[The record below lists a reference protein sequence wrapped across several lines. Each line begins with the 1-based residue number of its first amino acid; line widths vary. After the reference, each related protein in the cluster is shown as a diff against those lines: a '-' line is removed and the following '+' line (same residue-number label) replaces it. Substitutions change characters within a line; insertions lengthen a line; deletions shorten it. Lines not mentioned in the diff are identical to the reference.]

1 MGGTKKSSAV
11 FENVQLAPYASTQL
25 KDADVDRMA
34 KDPSLSVTMRNGK
47 RINVVI
53 SSIAVNADGLVMTVH
68 NVGSGSV
75 RFNLE
80 IG

>member
-25 KDADVDRMA
+25 KDPDVDRMD
-34 KDPSLSVTMRNGK
+34 KDPPLSVTMRNGK

-53 SSIAVNADGLVMTVH
+53 SSIVVNAGGLAITVH
-68 NVGSGSV
+68 NVGPESV